1 MCIHHIAPVNTT
13 FDTPTLVGYDSTLDN
28 CDYVDVD
35 QRIAISDNDIG
46 LLHLNIRGLTGKS
59 EQFKKMHNENF
70 GEHSPDIL
78 FLCETWMSKNSPTLR
93 FPGYNMFETRRTHK
107 KGGGTCVLV
116 KDTIQSKRC
125 ILEDE
130 LFNCIEYTLVEC
142 KINSKSYIAGSLYRA
157 PNTNQREFLSE
168 YDKLLNL
175 ITIEKPYGILLGMD
189 HNLDLLKS
197 CTHNLTQEFIECN
210 VKFGLTPSITKPTR
224 ITKNSAT
231 LIDNIFIS
239 ENFLGKHFS
248 RIIIDDIS
256 DHLPCVT
263 VLENV
268 IKSKKSRK
276 QVISRDLRPK
286 NIEKLKAEILQLNNR
301 QYNYTNVNLNFE
313 KYHADL
319 CNAIETHCPIRT
331 RMIPS
336 HKFRN
341 LPWITSGLFKSMG
354 QSKRLYQRFISD
366 QTNCLLEDKYKTY
379 RNILNNVKRSC
390 KIKYYQ
396 EKCEEFKKNT
406 RKLWQLINDVIHRS
420 NDKSSIIDCIKV
432 DNIEIHDKKIIS
444 NKFGEYFSQLGS
456 KFANK
461 IRKPKYGIDTYLKV
475 ISRNCNSIF
484 VAPTSVCEI
493 VKLISALPNKKS
505 SGYDNID
512 NILLKK
518 IESEISPMLVKIF
531 NQSLS
536 NGVFPESMKLA
547 EVVPLFKSNDKT
559 LTENYRPISLLITL
573 SKILEKIVYKRT
585 YSFLQ
590 EQGLLYN
597 SQYGFRSSHSCENA
611 ITELIGCIIKAQEL
625 GKYTAA
631 LFLDLS
637 KAFDTL
643 EHTVLLKKLEIYGIR
658 GPLLDWYGSYLNQ
671 RQLMAKCNNTLSD
684 KYVINYG
691 TPQGSCLGPLLF
703 IIFCNDLHLH
713 LTFLSC
719 IQFADD
725 TTLYCSEKS
734 SRLIES
740 NFSHD
745 LVNIYDW
752 FCANKLTLNAKKSIC
767 MVFAPNKKKITDFS
781 LKIGDTVIEPVTETK
796 FLGLWLDHK
805 LTWKKHYTE
814 LINKLNHGLNLLR
827 KAKKLLNSTSLI
839 SLYYAHFHSHL
850 TYAMIVW
857 SGMYGRGMLNR
868 LQKKQNQCIKI
879 VNSKKIKSII
889 KVDDLIKIELC
900 KLGFKIIHCLLPKN
914 LNDCLNTN
922 ASGHSL
928 TRKHRYSTRNKS
940 DLRIPMYK
948 RDSFLNKCTKEFI
961 KLKTEIK
968 LSKSIPE
975 LVRQLKLLAR
985 QNSE

>member
-1 MCIHHIAPVNTT
+1 M
-13 FDTPTLVGYDSTLDN
+13 
-28 CDYVDVD
+28 
-35 QRIAISDNDIG
+35 
-46 LLHLNIRGLTGKS
+46 
-59 EQFKKMHNENF
+59 
-70 GEHSPDIL
+70 
-78 FLCETWMSKNSPTLR
+78 
-93 FPGYNMFETRRTHK
+93 
-107 KGGGTCVLV
+107 
-116 KDTIQSKRC
+116 
-125 ILEDE
+125 
-130 LFNCIEYTLVEC
+130 
-142 KINSKSYIAGSLYRA
+142 
-157 PNTNQREFLSE
+157 
-168 YDKLLNL
+168 
-175 ITIEKPYGILLGMD
+175 EKPYGILLGMD

-231 LIDNIFIS
+231 LIDNIFVS

-248 RIIIDDIS
+248 SIIIDDIS

-276 QVISRDLRPK
+276 QIISRDLRPK
-286 NIEKLKAEILQLNNR
+286 NIEKLKTEILHLNNR
-301 QYNYTNVNLNFE
+301 QYNHTNVNSNFA

-319 CNAIETHCPIRT
+319 CSAIETHCPIKS

-341 LPWITSGLFKSMG
+341 LPWITSGLLKSMG
-354 QSKRLYQRFISD
+354 QSKHLYQRFVSD
-366 QTNCLLEDKYKTY
+366 QTNCLLENKYKTY
-379 RNILNNVKRSC
+379 CNTLNNVKRSC
-390 KIKYYQ
+390 KMKYYQ

-432 DNIEIHDKKIIS
+432 DNIEIYDNKMIS
-444 NKFGEYFSQLGS
+444 NKFGKYFSQLGGI
-456 KFANK
+456 FANK
-461 IRKPKYGIDTYLKV
+461 IKKPKYGIDTYLKV

-484 VAPTSVCEI
+484 VTPTSVCEI
-493 VKLISALPNKKS
+493 RKLISALPNKKS

-518 IESEISPMLVKIF
+518 IESEISPMLVKLF

-536 NGVFPESMKLA
+536 DGVFPEVMKLA
-547 EVVPLFKSNDKT
+547 EIVPLFKSNDKT

-573 SKILEKIVYKRT
+573 SKILEKVVHKRT

-590 EQGLLYN
+590 EQGLLYK

-734 SRLIES
+734 LRLIES
-740 NFSHD
+740 NFNHD

-752 FCANKLTLNAKKSIC
+752 FCANKLTLNAKKSTC
-767 MVFAPNKKKITDFS
+767 MVFAPNNKKITDFS

-814 LINKLNHGLNLLR
+814 LINKLNQGLNLLR
-827 KAKKLLNSTSLI
+827 KAKKLLNSTSLT

-900 KLGFKIIHCLLPKN
+900 KLGFKITHCLLPKN

-940 DLRIPMYK
+940 DLRIPMYR

-961 KLKTEIK
+961 QLKTEIK
-968 LSKSIPE
+968 LSKTIPE